1 MEMILISSKFYT
13 KTEATIWANRQPQ
26 LRRYGSKIKIVTGK
40 HGNVQKVYYVARSV
54 VPTDKTRMLLDPIK
68 MGKGTISIYD
78 YAKRSRI
85 IVEPNSKNEIKLRR
99 GRIRNISDR
108 KHVAEEMI
116 NTITK

>member
-26 LRRYGSKIKIVTGK
+26 LRRYGAKIKILTGK
-40 HGNVQKVYYVARSV
+40 NGNVQTVYYVARSV

-68 MGKGTISIYD
+68 KGKGTISIYD
-78 YAKRSRI
+78 YAKRTQN

-99 GRIRNISDR
+99 DR
-108 KHVAEEMI
+108 
-116 NTITK
+116 